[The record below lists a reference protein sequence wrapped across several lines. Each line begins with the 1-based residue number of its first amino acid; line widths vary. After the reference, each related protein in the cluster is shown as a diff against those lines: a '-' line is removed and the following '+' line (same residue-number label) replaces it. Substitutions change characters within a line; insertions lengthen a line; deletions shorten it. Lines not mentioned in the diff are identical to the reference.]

1 MDIREEWEYPIII
14 PQSHERSTLSACG
27 RAEPT
32 RPFLFPPASKENP
45 GASIV
50 ADSKTLL
57 SAEILA
63 K

>member
-14 PQSHERSTLSACG
+14 PQISERSTLSACG
-27 RAEPT
+27 RAEPA

-50 ADSKTLL
+50 TDSKASL
-57 SAEILA
+57 SAEIPA